1 MYNHYQHGHLNEKA
15 KAAKRNEQPVSND
28 GIKNTEI
35 QKTIENTKLSDI
47 KRLSMR
53 MMNDSIR
60 VNSDD
65 AEVLNDL
72 FNLYKAEILE
82 LSTEIESVDKAW
94 SLIQEIMQDENY
106 LTEKPMLSR
115 TEYRER
121 LGKLVD
127 IIERYVVWK
136 QSIEGEF
143 NE

>member
-1 MYNHYQHGHLNEKA
+1 MYNHYKHGHLNEKA
-15 KAAKRNEQPVSND
+15 KAIKRNEQPVSNG

-35 QKTIENTKLSDI
+35 QKTIENTKLSDVR
-47 KRLSMR
+47 RLSMR

-60 VNSDD
+60 VNFDD
-65 AEVLNDL
+65 VEVLNDL
-72 FNLYKAEILE
+72 FNSYKAEFLE
-82 LSTEIESVDKAW
+82 LSTEIGLEDNAW
-94 SLIQEIMQDENY
+94 ALIQKIMQDENY

-127 IIERYVVWK
+127 IIEGYVVSK
-136 QSIEGEF
+136 SSIEGEF

>member
-15 KAAKRNEQPVSND
+15 KAAKRNEQPVSNG

-35 QKTIENTKLSDI
+35 QKTIENTTLSDI

-82 LSTEIESVDKAW
+82 LSTEIESEDKAW

-106 LTEKPMLSR
+106 LTEKPILSR

-121 LGKLVD
+121 LGKLVG